1 MNIPDR
7 HRFKWSINE
16 VLALHREYDLLGL
29 SINEIA
35 LRHKRKPGAIV
46 YKLINENLICEEEDD
61 DFDTTES
68 IEDTAHL
75 YESDDE
81 ELEQDD
87 VQDEDK
93 DEELE
98 QDDVQDEDEDED
110 EDEELEEDYE
120 QQDLSDALFEV
131 YGENYDGFIYVYEPD
146 DYTNDE
152 EEEEEKDNI
161 ELPYAEKKEPE
172 QNDDDIVEMYIYEYI
187 IHWFKSYFFPDTTK
201 YRYRIFY

>member
-7 HRFKWSINE
+7 HRFKWTINE

-46 YKLINENLICEEEDD
+46 YKLINENMICEEEDD

-81 ELEQDD
+81 ELEQELDEEIEED
-87 VQDEDK
+87 GGQDEGE
-93 DEELE
+93 DEEI
-98 QDDVQDEDEDED
+98 DEDEGED
-110 EDEELEEDYE
+110 EDEELE
-120 QQDLSDALFEV
+120 QQDLSDVIFEV
-131 YGENYDGFIYVYEPD
+131 YGEKFDGFIYVYD
-146 DYTNDE
+146 RNDYAND
-152 EEEEEKDNI
+152 EEEEKDNI

-187 IHWFKSYFFPDTTK
+187 IHWFKSYFFPGTTK